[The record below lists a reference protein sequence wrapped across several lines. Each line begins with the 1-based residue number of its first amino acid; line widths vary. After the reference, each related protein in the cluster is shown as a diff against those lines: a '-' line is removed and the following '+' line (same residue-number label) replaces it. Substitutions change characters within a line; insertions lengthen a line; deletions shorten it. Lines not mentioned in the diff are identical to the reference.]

1 MTALMTALITLT
13 LGVGNGLWLDAY
25 ELKQPVTVAE
35 TGEYTPWVWL
45 PAGESGE
52 ISVGDTTLK
61 FSAKKAPKDQPYAWV
76 KGEALTLE
84 AGEQTIKEEGAIL
97 SVYLA
102 ADAKADP
109 ATLQAFHRVQPGPEA
124 VHDRRAHTARH
135 TNTVFTMPHY
145 ESKAA
150 WEDFA
155 TGLRRRILVATGLY
169 PMPERTPLNAKVF
182 DKIEHEDYTVEK
194 AYFEAFPGFYV
205 TGNLYRPVGKAG
217 PHPGVIAP
225 HGHWAD
231 GRLEDGERGSVPAR
245 GITLARMGMVVFMY
259 DMIGYNDSMQFEHRW
274 GGNAEKLYGIH
285 PFSMQLWSAIR
296 ALDFLETLPEVDKD
310 RLACTGASGGG
321 TQTFAVSAV
330 DERVKVAAPVNMI
343 SSTMQGGC
351 LCENAPIIRFENSN
365 MEIGALMAPRP
376 LLMVSATGDWTRET
390 PRVEYPAIRS
400 IYELYGAEKNIE
412 SVQMDAPHNYN
423 KDSREAMYRFFGK
436 HLLGGDWSEYT
447 EPDYALESIEALRVF
462 PDNTLPEGSKTAD
475 EIIAGRIAEREA
487 TAKANPATDDELRA
501 VLADALGVGVPGV
514 NDLRS
519 ERTGISEL
527 GDLRVEHW
535 IIGRATVGDAVP
547 AILYRATDWDA
558 QDAVILVAEEGKSAF
573 VTDKGP
579 DDRVNKYIADG
590 KAVLCI
596 DLFLSG
602 EHHATGKKTH
612 RYKEGGFMD
621 TFQPTDFANR
631 VQDIL
636 TAASF
641 LKARRDMTGHISLD
655 GYDTRAV
662 EATFAAA
669 VDSSL
674 HLNAQVSADEMA
686 GLDWEDDYYSPS
698 LASLGTFDKV
708 IALAR

>member
-1 MTALMTALITLT
+1 MTALMTALITLI
-13 LGVGNGLWLDAY
+13 LGVGNGLWLDTY
-25 ELKQPVTVAE
+25 ELKQPVTVSE

-45 PAGESGE
+45 PAGESGA
-52 ISVGDTTLK
+52 ISVGDRTRK
-61 FSAKKAPKDQPYAWV
+61 FIAKKAPKDQPYAWV

-97 SVYLA
+97 SVYLT

-109 ATLQAFHRVQPGPEA
+109 ATLQDFHRVQPGPEA

-135 TNTVFTMPHY
+135 TNTVFTMPHF
-145 ESKAA
+145 ESKAE

-155 TGLRRRILVATGLY
+155 TGLRRKVLVATGLY

-182 DKIEHEDYTVEK
+182 DKIEHDDYTVEK

-205 TGNLYRPVGKAG
+205 TGNLYKPVGKAG

-296 ALDFLETLPEVDKD
+296 ALDFLETLPEVDKE

-330 DERVKVAAPVNMI
+330 DDRVKVAAPVNMI

-412 SVQMDAPHNYN
+412 SVQMNAPHNYN

-447 EPDYALESIEALRVF
+447 EPDYTLETTEALRVF

-487 TAKANPATDDELRA
+487 TAQANPASDDELREI
-501 VLADALGVGVPGV
+501 LADALGVAVPGV

-519 ERTGISEL
+519 KRTGITEL
-527 GDLRVEHW
+527 GDLRVERW
-535 IIGRATVGDAVP
+535 IISRAAVGDAVP
-547 AILYRATDWDA
+547 AILYRATGWDA
-558 QDAVILVAEEGKSAF
+558 QNAVILVAEKGKVAF
-573 VTDKGP
+573 TTTDGP
-579 DDRVNKYIADG
+579 DDRVQKHLDAG
-590 KAVLCI
+590 RAVLCI

-602 EHHATGKKTH
+602 EHHAADKKTH

-636 TAASF
+636 TATTF
-641 LKARRDMTGHISLD
+641 LLARRDLTENIAVESF
-655 GYDTRAV
+655 DTRKV

-669 VDSSL
+669 VGNNL
-674 HLNAQVSADEMA
+674 RLVSPATPEELA
-686 GLDWEDDYYSPS
+686 ALDWEGDYYSPS
-698 LASLGTFDKV
+698 LHALGNAEKV
-708 IALAR
+708 LTLVY